1 MRHLTVQQISG
12 SLDGALS
19 GVSLELVVR
28 HLSSCHECRERHAR
42 LTKQDDALRR
52 LLACEFSDVFF
63 DDMLARL
70 GAVLEAE
77 SRGQMP
83 PEHALPPELPPLGP
97 DKPPS
102 REMARP
108 SAAMRNPALPSE
120 EEQKRRAAEEL
131 KAAEAAAMNSLEE
144 LMREMREAR
153 GVASAKPESAPESGP
168 PDAASSPASILQLPP
183 EILASLRDAAAA
195 MPEVPPARKAGP
207 VRASEPEPRPEPVRA
222 SEPVPRPEPIRE
234 TEASPDRASEPEPWP
249 EPSRASEPEPRP
261 EQEPIRIVPVG
272 EDPVDEP
279 RLEPA
284 MHAGPVCSSPDEGPF
299 APVRDSV
306 SVDDEL
312 PIRAEQDPPALQWEV
327 IEGPLPVGPD
337 FGTTA
342 ESAAEPEPRA
352 HRTDE
357 YAAAP
362 TTLPQPEPEPVPE
375 PAPEPARWSAPA
387 RPVEPARSS
396 TPSTRPGD
404 GREPA
409 AAEPARSPA
418 QLRHSR
424 QPNPVD
430 DPYAD
435 YEERLEQEP
444 PESARHRP
452 AGRRLRKR
460 HIVGAAVAVTALL
473 MALAG
478 SGYLPAVIRVPL
490 PQLPRPRVPRIEV
503 VRVPLA
509 STQEPARDP
518 QDETLASTPEGTRPV
533 VRTAPSPSGEP
544 RVVRPNR
551 AGSAAMKSESPA
563 ASAPK
568 PVAPPVRE
576 SVAESRP
583 APVRTPV
590 PTPVTERPTPPTPAA
605 STPAPVRAASPTPVQ
620 TTPPAPVQAS
630 RPAPAEASPTRASE
644 TEATDSASWPL
655 LCGIVLDETGAPVAG
670 ARVTL
675 ADLDLGA
682 RTDRRGRFCV
692 AAPPGDRTL
701 SVVATG
707 FVTSRRVVSLG
718 TENLEVSIPLT
729 PAP

>member
-195 MPEVPPARKAGP
+195 MPEVPPAREAGPVRAGEPEPQPEP
-207 VRASEPEPRPEPVRA
+207 VRASEPEPPPEPV
-222 SEPVPRPEPIRE
+222 P
-234 TEASPDRASEPEPWP
+234 ASEPEP
-249 EPSRASEPEPRP
+249 
-261 EQEPIRIVPVG
+261 EPILIMPVG
-272 EDPVDEP
+272 EDPVDESDF
-279 RLEPA
+279 EPVED
-284 MHAGPVCSSPDEGPF
+284 AGPVCSSPDAGPVG
-299 APVRDSV
+299 PVRHAV
-306 SVDDEL
+306 SVNDEL
-312 PIRAEQDPPALQWEV
+312 PLRAEQDPPALQWEV

-337 FGTTA
+337 FGAMSESPA
-342 ESAAEPEPRA
+342 EPEPEPRA

-375 PAPEPARWSAPA
+375 PAPEPARWSASA

-396 TPSTRPGD
+396 TPSTRSGD

-409 AAEPARSPA
+409 AAEPAPSPA
-418 QLRHSR
+418 QLRHAR

-444 PESARHRP
+444 PEGARHRP

-460 HIVGAAVAVTALL
+460 HIVGAAVAVTALVV
-473 MALAG
+473 ALAG

-503 VRVPLA
+503 VRVPLT

-551 AGSAAMKSESPA
+551 AGPAAMKTESPA

-590 PTPVTERPTPPTPAA
+590 PTSVTERPTPPTPAT
-605 STPAPVRAASPTPVQ
+605 STPAPDRAASPTPVQ

-644 TEATDSASWPL
+644 TEAIDSASWPL

-701 SVVATG
+701 SVVAAG